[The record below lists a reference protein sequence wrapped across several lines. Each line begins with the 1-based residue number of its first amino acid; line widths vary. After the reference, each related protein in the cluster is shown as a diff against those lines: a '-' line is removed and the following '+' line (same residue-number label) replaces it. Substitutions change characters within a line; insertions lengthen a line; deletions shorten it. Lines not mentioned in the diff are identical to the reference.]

1 MSISLALE
9 LKLSLINSAG
19 SDCTSSRQARW
30 VGGGG
35 DYLREAII
43 LNISVWGT
51 QLIEGWLLFEGI
63 WWFECYAQLRGGEKK
78 CKREKEEGVPAI
90 RTCVFA
96 CCPPGSQ
103 MSTVTTWPSTF
114 HFSVYRNVNNVLE
127 KGITDSW
134 GQIPPKSKHLSS
146 QNGQDWI
153 PPNKNGNY
161 VMGLAQYIYENE
173 RQAAS
178 STCQF
183 QGDFSVF
190 FLIFFR
196 GFHINIKRND
206 QQL

>member
-1 MSISLALE
+1 M
-9 LKLSLINSAG
+9 G
-19 SDCTSSRQARW
+19 W
-30 VGGGG
+30 WGGGG
-35 DYLREAII
+35 DYYFEGGDYFKYFHLRDTIIINRGTAII
-43 LNISVWGT
+43 RGNMVVWVACTIKG
-51 QLIEGWLLFEGI
+51 
-63 WWFECYAQLRGGEKK
+63 RGGKVQK
-78 CKREKEEGVPAI
+78 GKGR
-90 RTCVFA
+90 
-96 CCPPGSQ
+96 GSSRHKNLCFCILPTRFPNVK
-103 MSTVTTWPSTF
+103 STVTKWPSTF
-114 HFSVYRNVNNVLE
+114 HFSVYPDVNNVLE

-134 GQIPPKSKHLSS
+134 GQIPPKSKHHSP
-146 QNGQDWI
+146 QNSQDWI

-183 QGDFSVF
+183 QGDFSVV

>member
-9 LKLSLINSAG
+9 HKLSLINSAG
-19 SDCTSSRQARW
+19 SDCTSSNRRDGL
-30 VGGGG
+30 GGRRLFEGG
-35 DYLREAII
+35 DYFKYFRLRDAINRGTAII
-43 LNISVWGT
+43 QGNMVVWVFCT
-51 QLIEGWLLFEGI
+51 IKW
-63 WWFECYAQLRGGEKK
+63 RGKK

-90 RTCVFA
+90 RTCVVA
-96 CCPPGSQ
+96 CCLPGSQ
-103 MSTVTTWPSTF
+103 MSTVTKWPSTF
-114 HFSVYRNVNNVLE
+114 HFSVYRDVNNVLE

-134 GQIPPKSKHLSS
+134 GQIPPKSKHHSP